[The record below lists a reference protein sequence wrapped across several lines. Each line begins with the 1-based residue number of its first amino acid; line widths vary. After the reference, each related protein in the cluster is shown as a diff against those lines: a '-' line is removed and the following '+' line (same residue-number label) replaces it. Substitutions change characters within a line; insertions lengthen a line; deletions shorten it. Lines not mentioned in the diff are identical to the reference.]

1 METNL
6 KINIVNNKDL
16 ITQIDLLT
24 NQSNNLKDDIKC
36 LSEENQILKTTEK
49 ELQYEISDGNTINN
63 EIKLALY
70 STFSILKIYLHKI
83 YNYINDDHIQLFS
96 NNINEIMG
104 KSIELSFY
112 LPNEIN
118 IIEFIKY
125 HEELTRSLLSELDV

>member
-70 STFSILKIYLHKI
+70 STFSILKIYLQNFTMIILK
-83 YNYINDDHIQLFS
+83 LF
-96 NNINEIMG
+96 
-104 KSIELSFY
+104 
-112 LPNEIN
+112 
-118 IIEFIKY
+118 
-125 HEELTRSLLSELDV
+125 